1 MTNRHRTLIV
11 EDDKPTADDL
21 EDLVRSLDCDPIV
34 VDNKKDARA
43 ALERETLCFAL
54 LDLQIKLEPDSLRG
68 NVEAGTT
75 LVREVRQRYPEHAG
89 AGRCYRMPILVV
101 SGYAREADR
110 AVQVMKDG
118 ADDVIQKPLDTRLV
132 AERVQH
138 FLQRS
143 GRSQHTACPAL
154 APRSPASGLVISV
167 SGERDRRR
175 TKVIIGTTTIK
186 LTDGDL
192 RVLLHL
198 IVAKFAGTKV
208 HKTDLGASNDQGF
221 KGISELRHEIAPAL
235 AEGADIIDN
244 DYNGNYSL
252 ADGVTIG
259 PCDIAKL
266 IAIGDHKIVELAEKL
281 RGYLDPKV

>member
-1 MTNRHRTLIV
+1 MTSRHRTLVV

-21 EDLVRSLDCDPIV
+21 EELVRSLDCDPIV

-43 ALERETLCFAL
+43 VLERETICFAL

-75 LVREVRQRYPEHAG
+75 LVREVRRRYPDHAG
-89 AGRCYRMPILVV
+89 GCYRMPILVV

-132 AERVQH
+132 AERVHH

-143 GRSQHTACPAL
+143 GRSDHTACPAL
-154 APRSPASGLVISV
+154 APRSPAAGLVISV
-167 SGERDRRR
+167 LGERDRRR
-175 TKVIIGTTTIK
+175 TKIAIGTTTIK
-186 LTDGDL
+186 LTDSDL

-198 IVAKFAGTKV
+198 IVAKLARTKV
-208 HKTDLGASNDQGF
+208 HKADLGATDDQGF
-221 KGISELRHEIAPAL
+221 KGISELRHAIGPAL
-235 AEGADIIDN
+235 GEDVDIIDN
-244 DYNGNYSL
+244 DYHGNYSL
-252 ADGVTIG
+252 TDDVTIG
-259 PCDIAKL
+259 RCDIGKL
-266 IAIGDHKIVELAEKL
+266 IEIGDSKISELAEKL
-281 RGYLDPKV
+281 RGYQDPKV

>member
-1 MTNRHRTLIV
+1 MTHRHRTLIV
-11 EDDKPTADDL
+11 EDDKPTAEDL

-43 ALERETLCFAL
+43 ALDRETICFAL

-68 NVEAGTT
+68 NPEAGTT
-75 LVREVRQRYPEHAG
+75 LIRDVRRRYPDHAG
-89 AGRCYRMPILVV
+89 GCYRMPILVV

-132 AERVQH
+132 AERIHH

-143 GRSQHTACPAL
+143 GRSDHTACPAF
-154 APRSPASGLVISV
+154 ATRSPAPGLLISV

-175 TKVIIGTTTIK
+175 TKVVIGTTTIK

-198 IVAKFAGTKV
+198 MVAKLAGTKV
-208 HKTDLGASNDQGF
+208 HKSDLGATSDQGF

-235 AEGADIIDN
+235 AEGVDIIDN

-252 ADGVTIG
+252 TDGVTIG
-259 PCDIAKL
+259 VCDIAKL
-266 IAIGDHKIVELAEKL
+266 IAIGDHKIAELAEKL
-281 RGYLDPKV
+281 RGYQDPKV